1 MYESRALVLNASYEP
16 IQIVSVER
24 ALKLVLLAK
33 AEIVEAG
40 VGQIRS
46 WLTTVA
52 RPSVIRLLR
61 YVVLPHRQAPCTRR
75 GVLLRDNFTCQYC
88 GTSPAQHLL
97 TLDHVVPRA
106 LGGKT
111 TWENVVTACKSCNH
125 AKGSRTLQEARMTL
139 RAAPQAPSSISMM
152 MRTLGRHPTW
162 QAYSYR

>member
-1 MYESRALVLNASYEP
+1 MNESRALVLNASYEP

-24 ALKLVLLAK
+24 ALKLVFLAK

-40 VGQIRS
+40 IGQIRS

-61 YVVLPHRQAPCTRR
+61 YVVVPHRQAPCTRR

-88 GTSPAQHLL
+88 GATPAQHLL

-106 LGGKT
+106 SGGKMS
-111 TWENVVTACKSCNH
+111 WENVVAACKSCNH
-125 AKGSRTLQEARMTL
+125 TKGNRTPQEAHMNL
-139 RAAPQAPSSISMM
+139 RSRPQAPSSISMM
-152 MRTLGRHPTW
+152 MNALGRHPTW
-162 QAYSYR
+162 QVYTYR